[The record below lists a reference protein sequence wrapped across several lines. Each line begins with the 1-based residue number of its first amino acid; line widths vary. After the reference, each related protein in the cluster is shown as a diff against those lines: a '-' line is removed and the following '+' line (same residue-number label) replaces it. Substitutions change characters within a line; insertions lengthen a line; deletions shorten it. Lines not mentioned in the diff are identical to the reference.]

1 MKIWQMLRSGYQSP
15 VVALTLG
22 NHSYDGVQQVSSG
35 EDIVLGR
42 LF

>member
-22 NHSYDGVQQVSSG
+22 NHSYDDVQRVSSG
-35 EDIVLGR
+35 EDIMLGQD
-42 LF
+42 